1 MQVVLHEVGHAAD
14 ARAGTDV
21 VAAKNEAAQ
30 QVKNGQAAQD
40 ANEPAYNR
48 AFAAFNRALVGQKH
62 EPQLTRVRDA
72 LVGFSAA
79 VNQVKAATTDAQ
91 LQTALKGLERV
102 TKARDAAIE
111 KLGADHPLKGAIDD
125 LAAAEDAIAPGVVAT
140 ATADVKFLALKNT
153 EAQAFAVVDN
163 PKTAADESVTR
174 GVAAFERALEAG
186 EAVSNYGATN
196 QKENLAEAYALY
208 RRDPVWL
215 KEQHPKAF
223 AWMKAKYP

>member
-1 MQVVLHEVGHAAD
+1 M
-14 ARAGTDV
+14 
-21 VAAKNEAAQ
+21 
-30 QVKNGQAAQD
+30 
-40 ANEPAYNR
+40 
-48 AFAAFNRALVGQKH
+48 
-62 EPQLTRVRDA
+62 
-72 LVGFSAA
+72 
-79 VNQVKAATTDAQ
+79 NQVKAATTDAQ

-111 KLGADHPLKGAIDD
+111 KLGVDHPLKGAIDD
-125 LAAAEDAIAPGVVAT
+125 LAAAEDAIAPDVVAT